1 MNPKLDQ
8 IYLIIILKWFNT
20 NNIIF
25 DKLYQINELY
35 NIKKDKIDEGNDN

>member
-8 IYLIIILKWFNT
+8 IYLIIILKWLNT

-35 NIKKDKIDEGNDN
+35 NIKKNKIDEGNDN

>member
-35 NIKKDKIDEGNDN
+35 NIKKNKIDEGNDN